1 MEKIIWIFTFFGIL
15 FISCSIDSG
24 KSNPSIAIECDD
36 LAEIFDETDFNT
48 IETSNYTIIDVQLN
62 DDCLEIRFGAS
73 GCDPEPW
80 EMNLYS
86 TDAFYAV
93 FPLQRTVKMELINNQ
108 ACAAYFEVDISFDL
122 SAFQIEGQNEIPLNI
137 EGWDE
142 QVVYEY

>member
-1 MEKIIWIFTFFGIL
+1 MKKIILL
-15 FISCSIDSG
+15 FAFLGMLLISCSNDDQP
-24 KSNPSIAIECDD
+24 NPPTANECDD
-36 LAEIFDETDFNT
+36 VAEILEEADFSS
-48 IETSNYTIIDVQLN
+48 IETSNYTIIDAQIN

-80 EMNLYS
+80 EVYLYS

-93 FPLQRTVKMELINNQ
+93 FPLQRAVKMELINNQ
-108 ACAAYFEVDISFDL
+108 DCAASFEVDISFDL
-122 SAFQIEGQNEIPLNI
+122 TAFQIEGQNEIPLQI